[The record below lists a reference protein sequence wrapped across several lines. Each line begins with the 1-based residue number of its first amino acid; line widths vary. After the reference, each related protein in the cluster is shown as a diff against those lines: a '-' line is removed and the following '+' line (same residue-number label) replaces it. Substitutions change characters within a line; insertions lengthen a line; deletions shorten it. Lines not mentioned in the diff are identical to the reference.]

1 MPTADEMKLHYE
13 AQSPA
18 DESPQQEW
26 KYLHPHREAGW
37 RKPLSKDVSF

>member
-26 KYLHPHREAGW
+26 KYLHPHRN
-37 RKPLSKDVSF
+37 